1 MVKQSIHSMWLISL
15 FLLTISTSS
24 LAKPFEGILKQR
36 DLANPDYIV
45 AWLRENSP
53 QKEQIND
60 AKIFFKYG
68 LKATNPASTMKS
80 FGESAIRYPSP
91 QTIIEY
97 TNAELKM
104 LGRDGFLHNKID
116 INMADD
122 MKRANLQYQSALAA
136 DGVLHSLSKK
146 EKIVLQN
153 NINCLTEYLNSGVQ
167 EKDCLPIKYF
177 LDNAK

>member
-1 MVKQSIHSMWLISL
+1 MVKQSVRSKWLISL
-15 FLLTISTSS
+15 FLLIISNSS
-24 LAKPFEGILKQR
+24 LANMFEGLLKQK
-36 DLANPDYIV
+36 DLANPNYIV
-45 AWLRENSP
+45 TWLKENSP
-53 QKEQIND
+53 QIEQIND
-60 AKIFFKYG
+60 AKIFFEYG
-68 LKATNPASTMKS
+68 LKATNPASAMKS

-91 QTIIEY
+91 QAIIEY

-116 INMADD
+116 INMAND

-136 DGVLHSLSKK
+136 DGVLNTLSEK
-146 EKIVLQN
+146 EKTTLQN
-153 NINCLTEYLNSGVQ
+153 NINCLNEYLESGVQ